1 MIEMRYD
8 MSVERVREYLAG
20 YGLEGGVREFTESSA
35 TVELAARALGV
46 QEARI
51 AKSLTF
57 KDADGGCI
65 MIVAAG
71 DVRIDNRKFKD
82 EFGFKA
88 KMLTAQEALLLTGH
102 TVGGVC
108 PFALPDGVR
117 VFLDISLKRFDTVFP
132 ACGSASS
139 AIELEPD
146 ELFRVSGAEK
156 WVDIAKLAV

>member
-51 AKSLTF
+51 AKSLTC

-71 DVRIDNRKFKD
+71 DVRIANRKF
-82 EFGFKA
+82 
-88 KMLTAQEALLLTGH
+88 
-102 TVGGVC
+102 
-108 PFALPDGVR
+108 
-117 VFLDISLKRFDTVFP
+117 
-132 ACGSASS
+132 
-139 AIELEPD
+139 
-146 ELFRVSGAEK
+146 
-156 WVDIAKLAV
+156 